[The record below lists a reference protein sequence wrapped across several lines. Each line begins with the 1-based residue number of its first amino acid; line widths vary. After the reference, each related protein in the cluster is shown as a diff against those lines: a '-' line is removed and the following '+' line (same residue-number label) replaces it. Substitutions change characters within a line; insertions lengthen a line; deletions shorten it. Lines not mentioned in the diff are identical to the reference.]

1 MGRFSRQFYTLVI
14 LQAGSLVWST
24 YTVLDVEVR
33 AVHNQESDHLV
44 TIQSHGVVQRG
55 ISFLEKQSE
64 HAEGG
69 PEDRGGYV
77 GAGLGSNSK
86 D

>member
-1 MGRFSRQFYTLVI
+1 MGRFYKLEI

-33 AVHNQESDHLV
+33 AVHDQESDHLV
-44 TIQSHGVVQRG
+44 PVQSHGVVQRG
-55 ISFLEKQSE
+55 ISFLEKHSE

-69 PEDRGGYV
+69 PEDRNGYR
-77 GAGLGSNSK
+77 LGEDFQINK
-86 D
+86 K